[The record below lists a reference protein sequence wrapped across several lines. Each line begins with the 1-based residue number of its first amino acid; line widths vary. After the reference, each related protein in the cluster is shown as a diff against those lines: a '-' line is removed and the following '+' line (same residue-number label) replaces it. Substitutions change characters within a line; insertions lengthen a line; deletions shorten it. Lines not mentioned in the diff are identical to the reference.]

1 MAYMNQ
7 DKKARIKAALDKVL
21 KPLGIKYS
29 LSVQNHMSI
38 TCTIRSAPFNM
49 LADRIKPNQFERG
62 YAQVNPYW
70 FSDHYVPRSANVLKH
85 VVDAMQAADYFD
97 RSDAQVDYFHTA
109 YYFHVNI
116 GSYDKPFQV
125 KGK

>member
-7 DKKARIKAALDKVL
+7 EKKARIKAALDKVL

-29 LSVQNHMSI
+29 LRVQNYMSI

-49 LADRIKPNQFERG
+49 LADRIKPSQFEQG

-70 FSDHYVPRSANVLKH
+70 FTDHYEPRSANVLKQ
-85 VVDAMQAADYFD
+85 VVDAMQAADYYD
-97 RSDAQVDYFHTA
+97 RSDAMVDYFETA

-116 GSYDKPFQV
+116 GSYDKPFEV
-125 KGK
+125 KA

>member
-7 DKKARIKAALDKVL
+7 EKKARIKQALDNVL

-29 LSVQNHMSI
+29 LRVQNYMAI

-49 LADRIKPNQFERG
+49 LADRIKPSEFEKG

-70 FSDHYVPRSANVLKH
+70 FTDHYEPRSANVLKG
-85 VVDAMQAADYFD
+85 VMGAMQAADYYD
-97 RSDAQVDYFHTA
+97 RSDAMIDYFETA

-116 GSYDKPFQV
+116 GSYDKPFEV
-125 KGK
+125 KA